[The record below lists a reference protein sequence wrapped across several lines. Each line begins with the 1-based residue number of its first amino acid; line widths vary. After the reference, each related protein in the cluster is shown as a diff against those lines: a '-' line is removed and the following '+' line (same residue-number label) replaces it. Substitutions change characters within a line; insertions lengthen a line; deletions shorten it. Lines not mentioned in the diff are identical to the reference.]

1 MNKKFNEVIKNYEN
15 SFNSLPEDSIHLSML
30 DKYIRKG
37 DKLFVHKKTG
47 VVTSELK
54 YNSLEIAKYWSD
66 VIFMSENKEDYSAH
80 FPFAYSR
87 LYYVLRTLKDFLSS
101 ANYNNQSIDFCDFA
115 TGEGILPKLI
125 LKESLDW
132 NISVTETSKA
142 LCEKMQHDNFLI
154 YNKNLGLGE
163 LPEFKVDVG
172 AICWTLCNCI
182 KPLDVLKEI
191 YDKIKDDGYLII
203 AESSRILT
211 PFKKSLDDTF
221 QRTHPADAHP
231 YYFSKNSLSAI
242 VKCAGFEPVFINRYL
257 DTSYLVLIA
266 KKTTDTEFNQL
277 QVDNY
282 KDVIDYFQ
290 KLDNLTTYFQKIK
303 NI

>member
-1 MNKKFNEVIKNYEN
+1 MLLKNKICLMNKKLNEVIKNYEN
-15 SFNSLPEDSIHLSML
+15 SFNSLPEDSMHLSML

-54 YNSLEIAKYWSD
+54 YNSVEIAKYWSD

-101 ANYNNQSIDFCDFA
+101 VNYNNQSIDFCDFA

-125 LKESLDW
+125 LNESLGW
-132 NISVTETSKA
+132 NISVTETSKV

-191 YDKIKDDGYLII
+191 YDREGIKFCIH
-203 AESSRILT
+203 
-211 PFKKSLDDTF
+211 TF
-221 QRTHPADAHP
+221 NAFDL
-231 YYFSKNSLSAI
+231 NSL
-242 VKCAGFEPVFINRYL
+242 KRDLE
-257 DTSYLVLIA
+257 
-266 KKTTDTEFNQL
+266 
-277 QVDNY
+277 
-282 KDVIDYFQ
+282 
-290 KLDNLTTYFQKIK
+290 IK
-303 NI
+303 NNNILKNILFHLKELITKFLK